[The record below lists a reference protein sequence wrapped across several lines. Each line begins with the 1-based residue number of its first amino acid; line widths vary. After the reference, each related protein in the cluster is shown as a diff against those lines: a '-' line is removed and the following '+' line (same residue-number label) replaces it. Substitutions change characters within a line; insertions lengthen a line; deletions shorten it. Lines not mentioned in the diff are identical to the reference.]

1 MNLCYSVAHA
11 GNRRSEENYSNFTGM
26 ERRSA
31 SLGRL
36 PAPSSRT
43 PACRRRAHSKT
54 REASTHTHTRATH
67 TRLYRLSC
75 VACTRRT
82 RWHATVTTTTATTR
96 TGNGTRAS
104 PPTCSYSMLRVQQP
118 IPRRYTFY
126 EALIDR
132 MDNCC
137 HRDITLV
144 TIFRRGFRAAGED
157 TA

>member
-1 MNLCYSVAHA
+1 MPGIDDRRKIIQISLAWSVVARLSA
-11 GNRRSEENYSNFTGM
+11 ASQPPRRAPPRAAVAPIQSARSEY
-26 ERRSA
+26 A
-31 SLGRL
+31 
-36 PAPSSRT
+36 
-43 PACRRRAHSKT
+43 
-54 REASTHTHTRATH
+54 HTRATH

-104 PPTCSYSMLRVQQP
+104 PPTCFYSMLRVQQP

-137 HRDITLV
+137 RRDITLV